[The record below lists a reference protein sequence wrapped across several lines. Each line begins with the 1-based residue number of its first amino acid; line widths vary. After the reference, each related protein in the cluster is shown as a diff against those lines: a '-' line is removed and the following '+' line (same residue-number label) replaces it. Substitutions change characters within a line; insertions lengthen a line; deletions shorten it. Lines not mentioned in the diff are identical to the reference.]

1 MHQRRLT
8 TRALVVALAT
18 LTALGLAGCAGG
30 GAPGATSTAAAATA
44 TPKELT
50 TVKVGITGATA
61 PPTFLPLIAQSFGL
75 DAAHNLKLE
84 LVTIAPNVTAQTLSQ
99 GAVDIL
105 ASPSVETAILQGAKF
120 KVIAGAAKDYW
131 RFIASDSIP
140 NWGDLAGKKIAL
152 PCGQAATCNA
162 FMVDVLNAHKV
173 DPSTVTFIFGT
184 AQATYEALAAG
195 SVDAALTTAPYT
207 YALET
212 AGKTHAFDI
221 SKAPDY
227 LSTMFTS
234 TDNYVGAH
242 PEVVSAFVDTMV
254 QAEKKLSTLPI
265 DPKVLT
271 AINDFESANG
281 IDPATLDQK
290 RFLTEFADDSS
301 WQLVPTKKLIT
312 QNLALLAANPATEA
326 AAKAATFDQMVY
338 RLPAFEGKYE

>member
-1 MHQRRLT
+1 MYQRRRT
-8 TRALVVALAT
+8 TRALVVALAA
-18 LTALGLAGCAGG
+18 LTALGLAGCAR
-30 GAPGATSTAAAATA
+30 GATPAGAASAAAATA

-75 DAAHNLKLE
+75 DREHNIDIKF
-84 LVTIAPNVTAQTLSQ
+84 VTIAPNVTAQTLSQ

-131 RFIASDSIP
+131 RFVASDSIK
-140 NWGDLAGKKIAL
+140 NWSDLAGKKVAL

-162 FMVDVLNAHKV
+162 FMVDLLKAHKV

-184 AQATYEALAAG
+184 GQATYEALAAG

-212 AGKTHAFDI
+212 AGKTHQFDI
-221 SKAPDY
+221 TDAPDY

-234 TDNYVGAH
+234 TDDYINGH
-242 PEVVSAFVDTMV
+242 PEVISAFVDTMV
-254 QAEKKLSTLPI
+254 QAEKKLSTQPT

-290 RFLTEFADDSS
+290 RFLTEFANDGS

-312 QNLALLAANPATEA
+312 QDLAFLAANPTTAA
-326 AAKAATFDQMVY
+326 AAKAATFDQMVS